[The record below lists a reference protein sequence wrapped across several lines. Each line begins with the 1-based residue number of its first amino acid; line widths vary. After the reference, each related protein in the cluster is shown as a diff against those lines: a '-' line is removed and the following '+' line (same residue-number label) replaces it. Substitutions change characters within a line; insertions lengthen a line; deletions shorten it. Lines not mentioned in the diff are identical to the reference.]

1 MYHNNKQTEI
11 MTNGKAIKNS
21 LRLVEIHN
29 DLSDLL
35 DTQETMDSVKPLE
48 FNKLLNIRS
57 SVHRAIIESLEDMT
71 SSESRLMILNRI

>member
-71 SSESRLMILNRI
+71 SSESRLMILNKI